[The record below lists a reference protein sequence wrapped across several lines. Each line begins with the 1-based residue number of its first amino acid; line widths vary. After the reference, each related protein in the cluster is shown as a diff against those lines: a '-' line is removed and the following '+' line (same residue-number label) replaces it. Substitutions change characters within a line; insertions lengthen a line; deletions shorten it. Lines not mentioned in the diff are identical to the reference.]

1 MFTGT
6 GLARLV
12 KVIKALIPLFVLLF
26 TFNSSLY
33 ALKID
38 SSSMFD
44 TTFDNALPQTAV
56 ANMVNAHFSQP
67 LPAGKTV
74 KKCIII
80 GWDGAR
86 CDSLL
91 LLKDE
96 AESAIREV
104 SDAGALFVSYAG
116 GESKI
121 IDTQSTSTAPGWAS
135 ILTGKW
141 AKDTGVYSNGDL
153 LKSDCRTVLTS
164 LVEGGQASS
173 SVFLCSW
180 GGHITASDATYRE
193 EAAYTAQQGLDVR
206 WLTLSWDD
214 TIHAALTD
222 ELKSPDAADLIFF
235 TYERPDSAGHG
246 SGFDS
251 SNPAYAEAILGCDRD
266 SLELIKLIEARDT
279 YNSEDWL
286 IIITSDHGG
295 SGTGHGTQVV
305 ECRTTFIATN
315 KIRQAGG

>member
-6 GLARLV
+6 GLSRLL
-12 KVIKALIPLFVLLF
+12 KVIKALIPLFALLF
-26 TFNSSLY
+26 TLNSTFYAAKINSSG
-33 ALKID
+33 
-38 SSSMFD
+38 MFD
-44 TTFDNALPQTAV
+44 NTFDNAIPQTAV

-74 KKCIII
+74 KKCIIM

-86 CDSLL
+86 CDAIP

-96 AESAIREV
+96 PDSAIREV
-104 SDAGALFVSYAG
+104 SDAGALFVAYAG

-121 IDTQSTSTAPGWAS
+121 IDIQGTSTAPGWAS

-153 LKSDCRTVLTS
+153 LKNDCRTVLTS
-164 LVEGGQASS
+164 LVESGQASS

-180 GGHITASDATYRE
+180 GGHLTASNATYRE

-214 TIHAALTD
+214 TIHAALID
-222 ELKSPDAADLIFF
+222 ELNSPDAADVIFF

-246 SGFDS
+246 TGFGND
-251 SNPAYAEAILGCDRD
+251 NPAYVEAVRACDRD
-266 SLELIKLIEARDT
+266 SYELLERIEARDT
-279 YNSEDWL
+279 YDSEDWL

-295 SGTGHGTQVV
+295 IGTGHGTQVV
-305 ECRTTFIATN
+305 ECRATFIATN
-315 KIRQAGG
+315 KIRQVVG